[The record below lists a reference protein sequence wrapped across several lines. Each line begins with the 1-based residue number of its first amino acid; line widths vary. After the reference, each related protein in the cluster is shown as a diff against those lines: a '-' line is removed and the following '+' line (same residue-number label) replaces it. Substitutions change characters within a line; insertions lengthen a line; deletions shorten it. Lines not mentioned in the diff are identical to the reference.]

1 MSRISDLRK
10 RIKDLR
16 DALETTPPG
25 EMVVVSTSVSTA
37 GASQSVTTSRD
48 QAKGMLK
55 EMRAELSRLL
65 AGGRFVRGRIVHDFG
80 G

>member
-1 MSRISDLRK
+1 MSRITELRK

-16 DALETTPPG
+16 DAIETTPLG
-25 EMVVVSTSVSTA
+25 EMIVVSSTISTA
-37 GASQSVTTSRD
+37 GNSQAVTMSRD
-48 QAKGMLK
+48 QANARLK